1 MDTKQKELIAIG
13 ASVTATCVPCL
24 KYHFEKAKAAGA
36 SDEEIAEAIQVGRAV
51 RTGSAKSWDKDAAE
65 VVPASVS

>member
-1 MDTKQKELIAIG
+1 MESKQKELIAIG

-24 KYHFEKAKAAGA
+24 NFHFAKAKEAGA

-51 RTGSAKSWDKDAAE
+51 RAGSAKIWDEKAAE
-65 VVPASVS
+65 IVPCGT